1 MSVTSALASALTG
14 LSATSRQAEIV
25 SSNVA
30 NAATPGYARREV
42 SLGAHVLGGTGQGV
56 QVKGVTR
63 QIDQFLMGDRR
74 AAQAAAGD
82 RDARAAFLQRMEQ
95 IFGQPED
102 PGSLSAR
109 VAALDTALME
119 AASRPES
126 EARLASAVDSA
137 RLLALTLNRASDAVQ
152 DERARADTAI
162 ATAVGDL
169 NSALT
174 QVREINT
181 QIRSFSGAGRD
192 VSALMD
198 QRQQIVDRI
207 SGLVPVREVP
217 REHGQIALMTTG
229 GAVLL
234 DGKESVFEFTPVHTV
249 VPEMTQ
255 ASGGLSGLV
264 LNGRPMATAGET
276 SLVLGGM
283 LAGMFAVRDELAVAG
298 QAKLDALARDLVDR
312 MGETGL
318 DPTRAPGD
326 PGLFTD
332 GGAAFD
338 PLDEVGLSARIA
350 LNAAVDPQLGG
361 QAFRLRDGLAAAA
374 PGPTGNA
381 SLLIALSAALENAR
395 PLGSTAFP
403 AANRSL
409 AGLTADLLSSVST
422 DRLNADTE
430 EAFTAARFAALDEME
445 KAGGVDTD
453 QELQSLLVIEKN
465 YAANAKVLQTVDE
478 MVSTLLGL

>member
-109 VAALDTALME
+109 VAALDTALMK

-276 SLVLGGM
+276 SLVLGGK

-318 DPTRAPGD
+318 DPTLAPGD